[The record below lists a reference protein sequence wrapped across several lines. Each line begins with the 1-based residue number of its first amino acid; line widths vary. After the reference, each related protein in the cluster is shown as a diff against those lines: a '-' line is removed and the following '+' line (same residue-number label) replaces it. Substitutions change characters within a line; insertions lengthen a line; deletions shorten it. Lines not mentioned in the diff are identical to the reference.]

1 MSIGD
6 FELMASDGGARA
18 GLLETAHG
26 VVETPVFMPVGTK
39 ASVKA
44 LLPAELR
51 DLGAQI
57 VLGNTYH
64 LHFRPGADL
73 IADLGGL
80 HRFMAWDGPI
90 LTDSGGFQVFSLRH
104 TADRVDDDGVTF
116 QSVYDG
122 IAGALHAGAGDGGA
136 AAARFR
142 HRDGVRRVH
151 ARRRDARAA
160 RGGGAAHDAVGASAA
175 VRPSARPG
183 SWCSASCRERPTW
196 RCGSAARP
204 TSLASD
210 LTATRSAGCRWA
222 RSAGDAG
229 HGRGDRRDAAGASG
243 RATSW
248 ASATRTGLLGVIERG
263 VDMFDCVL
271 PTRLGRTGSALVP
284 GGRLNLRNARFARD
298 GSPLVDGCRCPA
310 CRDFSRAY
318 IRHLIT
324 QDEITGLRLL
334 TVHNLHQVIEL
345 VAGARRAIVEGRF
358 ARFRESWRRRRPGP
372 STKLSRVRE
381 A

>member
-6 FELMASDGGARA
+6 FELVARDGGARA

-44 LLPAELR
+44 LLPSELR

-122 IAGALHAGAGDGGA
+122 SR
-136 AAARFR
+136 ARFTPELAMEVQR
-142 HRDGVRRVH
+142 QLGSDI
-151 ARRRDARAA
+151 AMAFDECTRADVTPEQLA
-160 RGGGAAHDAVGASAA
+160 GGGHGAPRFGPSAA
-175 VRPSARPG
+175 VRRSPRPA
-183 SWCSASCRERPTW
+183 SWCSASCRAPPTW

-204 TSLASD
+204 TSLGSD
-210 LTATRSAGCRWA
+210 LTATRSADCRWE
-222 RSAGDAG
+222 RSAG
-229 HGRGDRRDAAGASG
+229 
-243 RATSW
+243 
-248 ASATRTGLLGVIERG
+248 
-263 VDMFDCVL
+263 
-271 PTRLGRTGSALVP
+271 
-284 GGRLNLRNARFARD
+284 
-298 GSPLVDGCRCPA
+298 
-310 CRDFSRAY
+310 
-318 IRHLIT
+318 
-324 QDEITGLRLL
+324 
-334 TVHNLHQVIEL
+334 
-345 VAGARRAIVEGRF
+345 
-358 ARFRESWRRRRPGP
+358 
-372 STKLSRVRE
+372 
-381 A
+381 